1 VNSDIEGTTQ
11 TMKILL
17 IKKFFSR
24 SIVRFVEPGNQVSE
38 FDKICEV
45 QSDKASVEITSRY
58 TGTVKKLHYKV
69 GDMARVGLPI
79 ADIELEGEEGVGL
92 TEVEEADP
100 EIGRDASP
108 IDPLPASLDQDKVVE
123 DVLTVKKLTE
133 VVTVKKANVL
143 TLATPA
149 VRRLAREHQV
159 DLQLIKG
166 SGKAGRVLKEDVTTF
181 VRMGSDKGIAEREST
196 LQYYGAVVIKWPFFL
211 SYFHFFFL

>member
-1 VNSDIEGTTQ
+1 S
-11 TMKILL
+11 L
-17 IKKFFSR
+17 IKKKLFSR
-24 SIVRFVEPGNQVSE
+24 SVVRFVEPGNQVSE